1 MADVRLPSYVQ
12 KHKLAGK
19 VTGYFWVRPQWAK
32 PPALRHGQPCPVQST
47 PLGTD
52 VATAITKANA
62 INAAFKEWRDGSQS
76 KLVPGSVQWL
86 FDWYRGTEKFTE
98 LRHVTRTGY
107 KLAMDMVVA
116 IEMKV
121 GRFGTR
127 QAKLIDAT
135 ASDAL
140 YKKAKDKHGE
150 RQGSYMMQVCRLVW
164 NQAARHHKATGVK
177 DNPFSGMGIKSS
189 SGAGRGNRASTRAEY
204 EAYKLAA
211 AEMGKHSMAAA
222 AAILFEGCQ
231 RVYDAFGFED
241 PDGYVRGVRWGGYR
255 PGESIG
261 LIQSKTG
268 NVVDIPIVDRLDG
281 EVVVLYPELEAAI
294 GGLKRGADDDLIVR
308 DERTGAAYTKDYMNK
323 LHRRIR
329 KKAELPDDLKFTSF
343 RHGGITELG
352 DSGEVD
358 VRAVSGH
365 KTLNVTGIY
374 NKASQEKALRIAARR
389 REHITTLVGA
399 LAEVKDEADAE

>member
-140 YKKAKDKHGE
+140 Y
-150 RQGSYMMQVCRLVW
+150 
-164 NQAARHHKATGVK
+164 
-177 DNPFSGMGIKSS
+177 
-189 SGAGRGNRASTRAEY
+189 
-204 EAYKLAA
+204 
-211 AEMGKHSMAAA
+211 
-222 AAILFEGCQ
+222 
-231 RVYDAFGFED
+231 
-241 PDGYVRGVRWGGYR
+241 
-255 PGESIG
+255 
-261 LIQSKTG
+261 
-268 NVVDIPIVDRLDG
+268 
-281 EVVVLYPELEAAI
+281 
-294 GGLKRGADDDLIVR
+294 
-308 DERTGAAYTKDYMNK
+308 
-323 LHRRIR
+323 
-329 KKAELPDDLKFTSF
+329 
-343 RHGGITELG
+343 
-352 DSGEVD
+352 
-358 VRAVSGH
+358 
-365 KTLNVTGIY
+365 
-374 NKASQEKALRIAARR
+374 
-389 REHITTLVGA
+389 
-399 LAEVKDEADAE
+399 